1 MLANFMS
8 MEEET
13 SIGENA
19 LTRLACG
26 KAYGAYFFWLMID
39 MEDPTHCDEEYSFI
53 LCKYVSW

>member
-1 MLANFMS
+1 

-13 SIGENA
+13 FIGENA

-26 KAYGAYFFWLMID
+26 KAYGAFFGLMID

-53 LCKYVSW
+53 LCKYVSWW